1 MNTCAFAALEGFASQ
16 EARRKRLGQYFSGP
30 PLARLLVVLAAR
42 PSIRSAIDPM
52 AGRGDMLVAARGL
65 LPKCSQ
71 LHGIEID
78 PVAHGQCAATL
89 EGTNALCL
97 SGNAFDPATL
107 SLLAPH
113 GYDLV
118 VTNPPYVRYQ
128 AQKHGAGTQVRLPSA
143 LEVRNG
149 LRRCLGNLPHLCDSD
164 RADFLALAEG
174 YSGHSDLAVPSWILC
189 AALLAPGGTL
199 AMVVPEAWLNR
210 DYAAIVR
217 YLLLRWFRIEF
228 IVEDAHAAW
237 FSDALVKTTLLVAHR
252 TGARAS
258 AHAWSDETYLHVSLP
273 STLASEESLLGRS
286 RYARTRHAE
295 RAFARHARALLGGK
309 ADTLDDAIAWQRVRM
324 ADQAAA
330 LHGAAHGDSWYRR
343 LESGT
348 QFAPGQVSQVPPS
361 LAGLLPASSGF
372 TTLAQ
377 AGVSVGQG
385 LRTGANEFFYA
396 DVLSRNE
403 RTVRLR
409 LSKLFDGA
417 TLDVPASCTAPAVRR
432 QRDIAAP
439 RVWVRADELPGAV
452 LALRSWALP
461 EAVEASY
468 EPLPTALAAHVRKA
482 AKTPVGAGAG
492 AKLLPALSAVA
503 PNARKANARAD
514 TPARHW
520 YMLPDFA
527 PRHRPDLFIARIN
540 SDRPRTILNRGR
552 DALVDANFSTLWLT
566 EPSDARTHMF
576 LAYLNGTLAWAL
588 FEHMGAVMGGGA
600 LKLEATHLAGLPVPR
615 FSPAAVAALT
625 RLGAALSRSNGTQ
638 DHATLAEIDRVV
650 CAEVFGDERVD
661 AGLAALTAAA
671 SSRLE
676 ARRHR
681 P

>member
-1 MNTCAFAALEGFASQ
+1 MASQ
-16 EARRKRLGQYFSGP
+16 SNSTPSGSTQWSRPPRNEHVRICGAGRLCEPEARRKRLGQYFSGP

-385 LRTGANEFFYA
+385 AQN
-396 DVLSRNE
+396 
-403 RTVRLR
+403 
-409 LSKLFDGA
+409 
-417 TLDVPASCTAPAVRR
+417 RR
-432 QRDIAAP
+432 QRVLLRRRAVAQRADGPIEAVQAVRWRNARCP
-439 RVWVRADELPGAV
+439 RVLHRPCGA
-452 LALRSWALP
+452 P
-461 EAVEASY
+461 
-468 EPLPTALAAHVRKA
+468 AARYRCA
-482 AKTPVGAGAG
+482 TRVGARRRASRRGAG
-492 AKLLPALSAVA
+492 VAVVGTAGGGRGVLRTLAHSAGG
-503 PNARKANARAD
+503 
-514 TPARHW
+514 
-520 YMLPDFA
+520 
-527 PRHRPDLFIARIN
+527 
-540 SDRPRTILNRGR
+540 SRTKGCEDPCRRRGR
-552 DALVDANFSTLWLT
+552 CEA
-566 EPSDARTHMF
+566 PS
-576 LAYLNGTLAWAL
+576 
-588 FEHMGAVMGGGA
+588 GA
-600 LKLEATHLAGLPVPR
+600 LGGCSECAQGKCPCGHAGAPLVHAARLCP
-615 FSPAAVAALT
+615 PAPA
-625 RLGAALSRSNGTQ
+625 
-638 DHATLAEIDRVV
+638 
-650 CAEVFGDERVD
+650 
-661 AGLAALTAAA
+661 
-671 SSRLE
+671 
-676 ARRHR
+676 
-681 P
+681 